1 MDLNFNSFD
10 DIPIPLRVAF
20 IGVICALLFY
30 FAYMFDFSYTLR
42 VINANKNQEND
53 LKTNLQVVIN
63 QRNDLQA
70 NISDYQQ
77 LFATLV
83 EWQGQLIKPE
93 QLPDLLNEMLKIGTA
108 DSLQFDLF
116 NPGEKIK
123 EDLYYKV
130 PIKIVAEGSYNQIAD
145 FISQIAN
152 LKWLI
157 AVDDFIIVAKRR
169 LNPEAKA
176 NPGEEIGN
184 NNLVSEINVEAYYR
198 AGSK

>member
-10 DIPIPLRVAF
+10 DIPVPLRIAF
-20 IGVICALLFY
+20 IGVICGLLFY

-53 LKTNLQVVIN
+53 LKANLQVVIN

-70 NISDYQQ
+70 NISDYPA

-83 EWQGQLIKPE
+83 EWQSQLIKPE
-93 QLPDLLNEMLKIGTA
+93 QLPDLLNEMLKIGNGN
-108 DSLQFDLF
+108 SLQFDLF

-123 EDLYYKV
+123 DDLYYKV

-152 LKWLI
+152 MKWLI
-157 AVDDFIIVAKRR
+157 AVDDFIIAKKR
-169 LNPEAKA
+169 LTPDAKA
-176 NPGEEIGN
+176 NPADEASN
-184 NNLVSEINVEAYYR
+184 NNLVTEINVEAYYR